1 MIQKIFCVLGFS
13 GDSGYEKLGD
23 HFLDGRDCDVYFF
36 SATTWGLVG
45 ALLLLSKFII
55 ITLK

>member
-1 MIQKIFCVLGFS
+1 MRNWVMI
-13 GDSGYEKLGD
+13 
-23 HFLDGRDCDVYFF
+23 FLDGTDCDVYFF
-36 SATTWGLVG
+36 SATTWDLVG